1 MSARYRIR
9 EHKQKFTPQK
19 RILGMWLRVAP
30 AQPTMQ
36 AANEIIRERLKA
48 EHPQG
53 HLHKPA
59 NQLGQPAR
67 R

>member
-9 EHKQKFTPQK
+9 EHKQQFTPQK

-30 AQPTMQ
+30 AQRTMQ

-48 EHPQG
+48 EHLQG

-59 NQLGQPAR
+59 NQPNQQAMR
-67 R
+67 

>member
-19 RILGMWLRVAP
+19 RILGMWLRVAS

-36 AANEIIRERLKA
+36 AANEIIRQKLKA
-48 EHPQG
+48 TRPESSAH
-53 HLHKPA
+53 
-59 NQLGQPAR
+59 
-67 R
+67 

>member
-1 MSARYRIR
+1 MSARYRVR

-19 RILGMWLRVAP
+19 RILGMWLRIAP

-36 AANEIIRERLKA
+36 AANEIIRQKLRA
-48 EHPQG
+48 EHPAG
-53 HLHKPA
+53 HPHKPA
-59 NQLGQPAR
+59 NQPGHPAR